1 MATVIAIKP
10 GFKPMNQKFEATCA
24 SCNLRELCLPGAL
37 CAEELARVEN
47 VVYARRR
54 LKRALR
60 SFDAELLRVLEP
72 EAWRE
77 QVLGQAAAKLATS
90 GAIELRELLLELLEC
105 WPATAELQLRNN
117 GDLAAGIQLC
127 PPART
132 LLLRISHAAI
142 GALGL

>member
-1 MATVIAIKP
+1 
-10 GFKPMNQKFEATCA
+10 
-24 SCNLRELCLPGAL
+24 
-37 CAEELARVEN
+37 
-47 VVYARRR
+47 
-54 LKRALR
+54 
-60 SFDAELLRVLEP
+60 VLEP

-77 QVLGQAAAKLATS
+77 QVLGQAAAKLVTT
-90 GAIELRELLLELLEC
+90 GGVDLRELLLELLEC